1 MEQESSVIQWLSR
14 EPTPFWHGDDED
26 SLSSPCHNGVEDE
39 DREFGNDAQEEVSL
53 LYIQVTWIIVIIF
66 FTRHTAIVSNS

>member
-39 DREFGNDAQEEVSL
+39 GIVSL
-53 LYIQVTWIIVIIF
+53 AMTPKKK
-66 FTRHTAIVSNS
+66 